1 MDWNRTMGGAAR
13 KKRHTYPAKTA
24 MNLYF
29 KEDRTTKPATVI
41 LYVLL
46 VAVLL
51 AAAGKFLVFDRLQE
65 SARLEAEAVRLESQA
80 AQVMG
85 QLEEYAAVEEAYTR
99 LAPTQGEL
107 DSPDPMAVLELIDLV
122 IRPAADIAQV
132 TVRDRQVL
140 VRFSGVDLV
149 ETAEL
154 VSQLEQSP
162 LVAGT
167 TVDTAAA
174 GERGPAVDVD
184 MLIELAAGEEGVQ
197 P

>member
-107 DSPDPMAVLELIDLV
+107 DSPDPMAVLELIDQV

-174 GERGPAVDVD
+174 GERGPAGGVD
-184 MLIELAAGEEGVQ
+184 MLLGLAAGEAGEQ

>member
-107 DSPDPMAVLELIDLV
+107 DSPDPMAVLELIDQV

-149 ETAEL
+149 ETAAL

>member
-107 DSPDPMAVLELIDLV
+107 DSPDPMAVLELIDQV

>member
-107 DSPDPMAVLELIDLV
+107 DSPDPMAVLELIDQV

-174 GERGPAVDVD
+174 GERSPAVDVD

>member
-107 DSPDPMAVLELIDLV
+107 DSPDPMAVLELIDQV

-184 MLIELAAGEEGVQ
+184 MLIELAAGEEEVQ

>member
-107 DSPDPMAVLELIDLV
+107 DSPDPMAVLELIDQV

-154 VSQLEQSP
+154 HQALGIILMGRPPLE
-162 LVAGT
+162 L
-167 TVDTAAA
+167 
-174 GERGPAVDVD
+174 EAVVV
-184 MLIELAAGEEGVQ
+184 EEAEEWQ
-197 P
+197 

>member
-24 MNLYF
+24 MNLFF
-29 KEDRTTKPATVI
+29 KEDRTTKPATVSR
-41 LYVLL
+41 YVLR
-46 VAVLL
+46 VAVVL

-107 DSPDPMAVLELIDLV
+107 DSPDPMAVLELIDQV

-184 MLIELAAGEEGVQ
+184 MLIELAAGEEEVQ

>member
-184 MLIELAAGEEGVQ
+184 MLIELAAGEEEVQ